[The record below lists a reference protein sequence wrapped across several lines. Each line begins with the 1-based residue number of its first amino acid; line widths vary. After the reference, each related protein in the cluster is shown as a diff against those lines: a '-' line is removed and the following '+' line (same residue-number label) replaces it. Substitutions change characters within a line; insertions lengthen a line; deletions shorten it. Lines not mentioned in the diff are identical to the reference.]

1 MSSQF
6 EKRKAKLAADVVK
19 EIASKRE
26 DIRAKAANEPVYTH
40 KSYDVCS
47 VDGGSKFSVVE
58 LEYNP
63 ATGHA
68 RVTGMSPISRLIALK
83 YDGMKT
89 ALGIL
94 KKGR

>member
-47 VDGGSKFSVVE
+47 TDGNRTYKVVE

-63 ATGHA
+63 ETGDAKVVATSA
-68 RVTGMSPISRLIALK
+68 ISRLIALK